1 MSNFKEMFWL
11 SSFDQVRKVLR
22 QKFEENKNVTD
33 LRQIDAIIFKGE
45 LELEESQKGWM
56 QGTHICRY
64 MEMTKAQQPK
74 SKDFLD
80 KFYSGDMSWKLKLK
94 WQYLTC
100 NLLDLFFINT
110 EITEPCFG
118 K

>member
-1 MSNFKEMFWL
+1 M
-11 SSFDQVRKVLR
+11 LR

-80 KFYSGDMSWKLKLK
+80 KFYSGDMS
-94 WQYLTC
+94 
-100 NLLDLFFINT
+100 
-110 EITEPCFG
+110 
-118 K
+118 